1 MTTFANTLRTDLPS
15 AAGDPTETPT
25 FIKDKA
31 KAYQQRLDVDHYFE
45 ASASSTYDD
54 ADTGYHRK
62 VTFQGPISS
71 PTVPANQGV
80 LHLLDVDSKAELH
93 WVDEDD
99 NVKQMTSAGALL
111 LASAEIVGV
120 LANNTYFT
128 AVDAA
133 GTGTVSLIKANS
145 SDSAVLPDAVET
157 ATNAA
162 PTTDVMVANKKYV
175 DDRLIASGTTIY
187 NTTIGGSGIWED
199 LDASAVVPS
208 GGLLFLQLTAGS
220 SVSSA
225 WAIKPK
231 GEGSSTASLHF
242 NEAGHDM
249 GTSSFHPAEV
259 GEVCYMF
266 MATDTSGI
274 MEIASQHA
282 SKDMAVKVL
291 WSMPY

>member
-1 MTTFANTLRTDLPS
+1 MTTFGNTLRTDLPS

-45 ASASSTYDD
+45 ASAASTYDD

-133 GTGTVSLIKANS
+133 GTGTVSLIKANA
-145 SDSAVLPDAVET
+145 SDVAVLPDASEL
-157 ATNAA
+157 ATSAA
-162 PTTDVMVANKKYV
+162 PLSDADIANKKYV
-175 DDRLIASGTTIY
+175 DDQISFGTRTSNDDEANPLEKDEVYLATTDGFVTGIGKNYHAYMYAGATDNPTDLVVQNIYSSDNFPATWTVMYPVTSGEYIKFVTPVFGSMWFKP
-187 NTTIGGSGIWED
+187 IG
-199 LDASAVVPS
+199 S
-208 GGLLFLQLTAGS
+208 GGLTKQ
-220 SVSSA
+220 
-225 WAIKPK
+225 
-231 GEGSSTASLHF
+231 
-242 NEAGHDM
+242 
-249 GTSSFHPAEV
+249 
-259 GEVCYMF
+259 
-266 MATDTSGI
+266 
-274 MEIASQHA
+274 
-282 SKDMAVKVL
+282 
-291 WSMPY
+291 